1 MTQNEIATIV
11 AATTQSVLAALAQA
25 GIAMPTVTNPATA
38 TKKGQGARSKVQEK
52 PKALPDATSTAIDDI
67 MAEASKEAVNN
78 GKTIEVPKDKAILM
92 EYSEKQWAIWG
103 DTKARR
109 DILKKYG
116 GEKTTKFGTIWG
128 YKPAGVTGDNLAKG
142 WFLPKGKVTEA
153 GGEKKLIADLKKAG
167 LIVTMGESLRAITE
181 AYRAAREKEQG
192 AGSKE
197 QENTKPTEK
206 PKKVK
211 GQGAGSKEK
220 VKEQEPTKVLPIK
233 TETFNGIAYG
243 EVAIESGVSFIQY
256 PDNPDLYIRKGVKG
270 ENVCYTCI
278 GETKGEDTFLYLC
291 TIPASMEIPQAV
303 KDTANEG
310 ILSAIATGK
319 VKKVKDYVKDAFKSL
334 DNQDGYK
341 WLIEWL
347 AAA

>member
-67 MAEASKEAVNN
+67 MAEASKEAVDN
-78 GKTIEVPKDKAILM
+78 GKTIQVPKDKAILM

-109 DILKKYG
+109 DVLKKYG

-167 LIVTMGESLRAITE
+167 LIVTMGESLRSTTE
-181 AYRAAREKEQG
+181 AYRAAHPRDEKPATE
-192 AGSKE
+192 
-197 QENTKPTEK
+197 EK
-206 PKKVK
+206 PK
-211 GQGAGSKEK
+211 AESKPK
-220 VKEQEPTKVLPIK
+220 ATKESKPKNTKESKPAAKVLPIRV
-233 TETFNGIAYG
+233 ETFEGTAHG
-243 EVAIESGVSFIQY
+243 RAMVETGATFTQY
-256 PDNPDLYIRKGVKG
+256 PDNPDLYTRKTDKG
-270 ENVCYTCI
+270 GTMYYVCI
-278 GETKGEDTFLYLC
+278 GESQGVNTFLYLA
-291 TIPASMEIPQAV
+291 TIPSGKEVPQIL
-303 KDTANEG
+303 KDVANDG
-310 ILSAIATGK
+310 VLSAIASGK
-319 VKKVKDYVKDAFKSL
+319 IKKVEDYVKDAFKSL
-334 DNQDGYK
+334 DNQDCYK

-347 AAA
+347 AAAA